1 MLNEILLKTAVVC
14 LLISFMLG
22 WIMAFTHYVK
32 IKKFSGLKPKS
43 SYILRAHIAYI
54 MMFFT
59 LSIFYL
65 LLENASISLNSY
77 YLWFVSLSSLL
88 LPGSFV
94 IGAFLPRLDIKA
106 RETLNIEGTLV
117 SLLMSLLFLSISLGY
132 LFIACSILMQINSS

>member
-22 WIMAFTHYVK
+22 WLLAFIHYVK
-32 IKKFSGLKPKS
+32 IKKLSGLKPRS
-43 SYILRAHIAYI
+43 SYILRAHIAYM

-59 LSIFYL
+59 LSIFFL
-65 LLENASISLNSY
+65 LLENVSISLNSY

-94 IGAFLPRLDIKA
+94 MGAFLPRLDIKA
-106 RETLNIEGTLV
+106 RKTLNLEGTLI
-117 SLLMSLLFLSISLGY
+117 SWSMSLLFLSISLGY
-132 LFIACSILMQINSS
+132 LFIACSILMHINSS

>member
-14 LLISFMLG
+14 LLISFVLG
-22 WIMAFTHYVK
+22 WLLAFIHYVK
-32 IKKFSGLKPKS
+32 IKTLSALKPRS

-54 MMFFT
+54 MMFFA

-65 LLENASISLNSY
+65 LLENASINLNSY

-94 IGAFLPRLDIKA
+94 MGAFLPRLDIKA
-106 RETLNIEGTLV
+106 RDTLNLEGVLV
-117 SLLMSLLFLSISLGY
+117 SGSMSLLFLSISLGY
-132 LFIACSILMQINSS
+132 VFMACSILAAN